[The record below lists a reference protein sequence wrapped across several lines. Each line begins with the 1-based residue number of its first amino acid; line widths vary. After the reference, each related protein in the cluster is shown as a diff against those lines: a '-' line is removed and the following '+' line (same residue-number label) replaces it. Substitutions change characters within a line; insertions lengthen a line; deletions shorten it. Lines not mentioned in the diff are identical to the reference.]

1 LSCGFCL
8 FGSCCSCCHGH
19 SLFSSL
25 LWKLIN
31 GLFIYYAEPHFPP
44 FSIKLFAPRVIKF
57 LYPKRDFFDPQSH
70 QHHTPKEDINA
81 RKRKGEKS
89 PGKIIK

>member
-1 LSCGFCL
+1 VWLLFVWQLLQLLSRALLIF
-8 FGSCCSCCHGH
+8 F
-19 SLFSSL
+19 L